1 MHLLIYCIYIFFQ
14 IQSYKSPLDIAVA
27 KKDAVVIEL
36 LCSFGSSVTFGG
48 WAPEGFDV
56 DTLNKKD
63 QKIMKTLIN
72 QLEREADINY
82 GYF

>member
-1 MHLLIYCIYIFFQ
+1 M
-14 IQSYKSPLDIAVA
+14 DIAVA
-27 KKDAVVIEL
+27 QKDAVVIEL

-48 WAPEGFDV
+48 WALEGFDV

-82 GYF
+82 GYFSKKQHFGSE